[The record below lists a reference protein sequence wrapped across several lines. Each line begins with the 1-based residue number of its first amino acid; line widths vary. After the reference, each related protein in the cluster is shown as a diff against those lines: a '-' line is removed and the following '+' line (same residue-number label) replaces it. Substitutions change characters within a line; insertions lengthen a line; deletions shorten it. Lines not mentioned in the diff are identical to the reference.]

1 MKNYYAL
8 PILTSAFPSP
18 FRTAPRLAI
27 SRRDSEAANFG
38 AASVEFRSGSFRSV
52 GKRTNLVTLAKRTVA
67 LVLGVISL
75 GANSVARA
83 DHAPR
88 TVLPNATVDLR
99 TIEGVARVKTQ
110 WRYSDTHIHEIEHR
124 GGGPDLKASG
134 PANRTF
140 DFAPDARTKDFDDS
154 KWEVISA
161 DSLEK
166 RRGNGRLSFNWYRLN
181 ITIPEKVADFDT
193 RGATVVFE
201 IVVDDYAEVWV
212 DGKLPFVL
220 GQNGGGVAAGWNAA
234 NRVVLTR
241 DAKPGQQIQI
251 AVLGINGPISTHP
264 DTYIW
269 VRGATL
275 DFYKPGKLSH
285 AREVKLE
292 VNRKDAALDAIV
304 PVNAKL
310 EKLADGFAFTEGPV
324 WIDGLPGV
332 AGNSGKMPGET
343 GGTPVP
349 LPDDGYLLFSDPNN
363 NTIYRMTPDGEVSPY
378 LTKSGYTGENISEYR
393 QPGSNGLT
401 TDSQGRLTIC
411 QHGNRRVVRIEK
423 NGLTTVL
430 ADKFNGKRLNS
441 PNDLV
446 YRSDGALFFTDPPFG
461 LPKFADDPR
470 REQPHFGVYS
480 VQDGKV
486 QLVSTDF
493 DGPNGLAFSPDEKFL
508 YVGTWNTKRTV
519 VNRYPVN
526 ADATLGK
533 GELFYDLTTPGAE
546 DAIDGIKVDRAGN
559 VFVSGPGGLWIFSP
573 AGKHLGTLRG
583 PEHPHNMAWGDANRQ
598 TLYLTAQTGIY
609 RIRLNNPGALAFA
622 KGL

>member
-1 MKNYYAL
+1 MKLNCFHFRAAL
-8 PILTSAFPSP
+8 LVAAF
-18 FRTAPRLAI
+18 
-27 SRRDSEAANFG
+27 AN
-38 AASVEFRSGSFRSV
+38 ASLITG
-52 GKRTNLVTLAKRTVA
+52 
-67 LVLGVISL
+67 
-75 GANSVARA
+75 RA

-88 TVLPNATVDLR
+88 AVLPDAVVDLR
-99 TIEGVARVKTQ
+99 TTEGAARVRTQ
-110 WRYSDTHIHEIEHR
+110 WRYSDTSIKEIAHSSV
-124 GGGPDLKASG
+124 GADLKASG

-140 DFAPDARTKDFDDS
+140 DFTPDARAKDFDDS
-154 KWEVISA
+154 KWEVIPA
-161 DSLEK
+161 DALEK

-181 ITIPEKVADFDT
+181 VTIPEKVADFDT

-220 GQNGGGVAAGWNAA
+220 GQNGGNVAAGWNAA

-241 DAKPGQQIQI
+241 DAQPGQKIQI

-275 DFYKPGKLSH
+275 DFYKPGRLSR

-292 VNRKDAALDAIV
+292 VERKDAKLDAII
-304 PVNAKL
+304 PANAKL

-324 WIDGLPGV
+324 WIDGEPLSPSDGERV
-332 AGNSGKMPGET
+332 AEGRVR
-343 GGTPVP
+343 GTR
-349 LPDDGYLLFSDPNN
+349 PDDGFLLFSDPNN
-363 NTIYRMTPDGEVSPY
+363 NTIYRMTAEGEVSVY
-378 LTKSGYTGENISEYR
+378 LTKSGYTGENIGEYR
-393 QPGSNGLT
+393 QPGSNGLAV
-401 TDSQGRLTIC
+401 DSQGRLTIC

-480 VQDGKV
+480 VKDGKV

-508 YVGTWNTKRTV
+508 YVGTWNTKQTV

-533 GELFYDLTTPGAE
+533 GELFFDLTAPGAE

-559 VFVSGPGGLWIFSP
+559 VFVSGPGGLWVFSP

-583 PEHPHNMAWGDANRQ
+583 PEHPHNMAWGDADRQ

-609 RIRLNNPGALAFA
+609 RIRLNNPGAIAFA

>member
-1 MKNYYAL
+1 MRSVHACKEHRPFPTNPRMKTTPMKLNHHILRAAIL
-8 PILTSAFPSP
+8 AVAITNAPILT
-18 FRTAPRLAI
+18 L
-27 SRRDSEAANFG
+27 
-38 AASVEFRSGSFRSV
+38 
-52 GKRTNLVTLAKRTVA
+52 
-67 LVLGVISL
+67 
-75 GANSVARA
+75 RA

-88 TVLPNATVDLR
+88 TVLPDAVVDLR
-99 TIEGVARVKTQ
+99 TTEGVTRVNAQ
-110 WRYSDTHIHEIEHR
+110 WRYSDTHIHEIDHKSV
-124 GGGPDLKASG
+124 GPDLKASG
-134 PANRTF
+134 KANKTF
-140 DFAPDARTKDFDDS
+140 DFGPDARATDFDDR
-154 KWEVISA
+154 KWEIIPA
-161 DSLEK
+161 DSLER
-166 RRGNGRLSFNWYRLN
+166 RRGNGRLSFNWYRIN
-181 ITIPEKVADFDT
+181 VTVPEKVGGFDAK
-193 RGATVVFE
+193 GSTVVFE

-212 DGKLPFVL
+212 NGKLPFVL
-220 GQNGGGVAAGWNAA
+220 GQNGGTVAAGWNAA

-241 DAKPGQQIQI
+241 NAQPGQKIQI
-251 AVLGINGPISTHP
+251 AVFGINGPVSTHP

-275 DFYKPGKLSH
+275 DFYQPGKLSK

-292 VNRKDAALDAIV
+292 VERKDPALDAIV
-304 PVNAKL
+304 PPNAKL

-324 WIDGLPGV
+324 WIDSEPLTPSLSPSDGERV
-332 AGNSGKMPGET
+332 AEGRVR
-343 GGTPVP
+343 GTRTAE
-349 LPDDGYLLFSDPNN
+349 GFLLFSDPNN
-363 NTIYRMTPDGEVSPY
+363 NTIYRMTPDGDVSVY
-378 LTKSGYTGENISEYR
+378 LTKSGYTGEDIGEYR

-401 TDSQGRLTIC
+401 TDEQGRLTIC

-423 NGLTTVL
+423 NGLTTVM

-461 LPKFADDPR
+461 LPKFGDDPR

-480 VQDGKV
+480 VKDGKV

-508 YVGTWNTKRTV
+508 YVGTWNTKKTV

-533 GELFYDLTTPGAE
+533 GELFFDLTTPGAD

-559 VFVSGPGGLWIFSP
+559 VLVSGPGGLWIFSP

-583 PEHPHNMAWGDANRQ
+583 PEHPHNLAWGDADRQ
-598 TLYLTAQTGIY
+598 TLYLAAQTGIY
-609 RIRLNNPGALAFA
+609 RIRLNSPGALAFGQ
-622 KGL
+622 GL

>member
-1 MKNYYAL
+1 MKPITTFLFAAIAL
-8 PILTSAFPSP
+8 NQFVS
-18 FRTAPRLAI
+18 
-27 SRRDSEAANFG
+27 
-38 AASVEFRSGSFRSV
+38 
-52 GKRTNLVTLAKRTVA
+52 
-67 LVLGVISL
+67 
-75 GANSVARA
+75 RA

-88 TVLPNATVDLR
+88 AVLPDAVVDLR
-99 TIEGVARVKTQ
+99 TEDGAARVNAR
-110 WRYSDTHIHEIEHR
+110 WRYSDTHIHEIDHKSV
-124 GGGPDLKASG
+124 GTDLKASG

-140 DFAPDARTKDFDDS
+140 DFAPDARAKDFDDS
-154 KWEVISA
+154 KWEIIPA

-166 RRGNGRLSFNWYRLN
+166 RRGNGRLSFNWYRFN
-181 ITIPEKVADFDT
+181 VTVPEKVADFAT
-193 RGATVVFE
+193 RGATVVLE

-220 GQNGGGVAAGWNAA
+220 GQNGGNVAAGWNAA

-241 DAKPGQQIQI
+241 DAKPGQKIQV
-251 AVLGINGPISTHP
+251 AVFGINGPVSTHP

-275 DFYKPGKLSH
+275 DFYKPGKLSK

-292 VNRKDAALDAIV
+292 VDRKDAALDAIL
-304 PVNAKL
+304 PANAKL

-324 WIDGLPGV
+324 WIDGDPLTRPSATLSPSDGERDGV
-332 AGNSGKMPGET
+332 RGAR
-343 GGTPVP
+343 
-349 LPDDGYLLFSDPNN
+349 DIDGYLLFSDPNN
-363 NTIYRMTPDGEVSPY
+363 NTIYRMTPDGDVSVY
-378 LTKSGYTGENISEYR
+378 LTKSGYTGENIGEYR

-423 NGLTTVL
+423 NGLTTVM

-446 YRSDGALFFTDPPFG
+446 YRRDGALFFTDPPFG
-461 LPKFADDPR
+461 LPTFADDPR

-480 VQDGKV
+480 VKDGKV
-486 QLVSTDF
+486 QLVSADF
-493 DGPNGLAFSPDEKFL
+493 DGPNGLAFSPDEMFL
-508 YVGTWNTKRTV
+508 YVGTWNTKQTV
-519 VNRYPVN
+519 VNRYLVN
-526 ADATLGK
+526 ADATLGQ
-533 GELFYDLTTPGAE
+533 GELFFDLTTPGAE

-583 PEHPHNMAWGDANRQ
+583 PEHPHNMAWGEGDRQ

-609 RIRLNNPGALAFA
+609 RIRLNNPGATAFA
-622 KGL
+622 KAL